1 MPATFESQH
10 RERAKAASDAKRDC
24 LDELITTGEAKS
36 ETHVRRLS
44 RPELVD
50 GESRIVW
57 PYLIGVIVFHLLIP
71 LAFLPSI
78 FSWWGLLWLPVGN
91 YIFCSMGIGAGFHRL
106 LTHRGYK
113 CPLWLEHT
121 LALLGVC
128 NLQESPARWVVDHRI
143 HHQHS

>member
-1 MPATFESQH
+1 MPATFESRQ
-10 RERAKAASDAKRDC
+10 RESALSPLSANRDC
-24 LDELITTGEAKS
+24 LDDSLTVGTS
-36 ETHVRRLS
+36 NVDFHRRRVA

-50 GESRIVW
+50 DESRVVW
-57 PYLIGVIVFHLLIP
+57 PYVIGVSLFHLLLP
-71 LAFLPSI
+71 LAFLPYF

-128 NLQESPARWVVDHRI
+128 NLQESPARWVVVHRL